1 VKDERLKILE
11 MFKEGKISM
20 EEALELLDAF
30 ENYGFDAGDANPEPE
45 LIDEEEAK
53 NFDFQFETGTSEADS
68 GPSDDDEA
76 GDDSS
81 GQDRPYFK
89 FHMPEIRIPKI
100 EIPPVRIPEIRIP
113 PINIP
118 GDSFFGGKGHHES
131 RGGSSRYEKIVIDS
145 FGSYQDDVK
154 TEKIAISGM
163 GKFAGNVEAG
173 KINISGVGEFNGDI
187 LTEKMDVSGN
197 AYVKGAAN
205 ASDRIS
211 VSGMVDFSSSVE
223 TGKLAVSGKVD
234 IRGGLKCAEFANAG
248 FTEID
253 GSLQAKHLSLS
264 GICNIKG
271 QADFYS
277 AEVSGCLAV
286 YGDASIYKFECREG
300 VFEIKGNLN
309 ADSVYVE
316 LGRDDSHIRGDI
328 RAESLVV
335 KRVNSVNNGKLLVN
349 DIYTVNA
356 ELENVKTSL
365 LVGKD
370 LIIGPG
376 CVIDRVEYTGTLNIV
391 DGAVV
396 KEQVKKAAESSDDG
410 AANGR
415 TEE

>member
-1 VKDERLKILE
+1 
-11 MFKEGKISM
+11 
-20 EEALELLDAF
+20 
-30 ENYGFDAGDANPEPE
+30 
-45 LIDEEEAK
+45 
-53 NFDFQFETGTSEADS
+53 
-68 GPSDDDEA
+68 
-76 GDDSS
+76 
-81 GQDRPYFK
+81 
-89 FHMPEIRIPKI
+89 
-100 EIPPVRIPEIRIP
+100 
-113 PINIP
+113 
-118 GDSFFGGKGHHES
+118 
-131 RGGSSRYEKIVIDS
+131 
-145 FGSYQDDVK
+145 
-154 TEKIAISGM
+154 
-163 GKFAGNVEAG
+163 
-173 KINISGVGEFNGDI
+173 
-187 LTEKMDVSGN
+187 
-197 AYVKGAAN
+197 
-205 ASDRIS
+205 IS